1 MSADYACRIC
11 GSADLEEIDAYP
23 ALSRVTS
30 DSKPWPAGGNLC
42 CCTSCSAVQKLPTPK
57 WMAEIAEIYG
67 NFQLYHQS
75 GGAEQPIFD
84 AAGGTGAPRSAKIV
98 EVLAEELGLAATG
111 DLLDFGCGNGDALAS
126 FAGRFPDW
134 KLFGAELNDRALEAL
149 SRIPSFQ
156 ALYTCPPGEI
166 DRRFDLVTLIH
177 SLEHMTDPVATLAD
191 LASKVKDGGHLL
203 VEVPDCEAT
212 PYDLVVADHLLH
224 FSKSVLEAAGARA
237 GFETVSSSSEMLPKE
252 LTWIGR
258 PSGGSGSQGP
268 AAAANGVVER
278 LRARVAW
285 LNDQVDAAGSLAT
298 RSESFGVFGTSISAT
313 WLDGSI
319 DNGASFFVDEDPQ
332 RKGREHMGRPVLA
345 PGDVPAGADVYMP
358 LVPAIARAVAGRLN
372 GGNAIYHTP
381 PDLQQAA
388 K

>member
-1 MSADYACRIC
+1 MSADYTCRIC
-11 GSADLEEIDAYP
+11 GSAELVEIDGYT

-42 CCTSCSAVQKLPTPK
+42 CCTACSAVQKLPTPE

-67 NFQLYHQS
+67 NFELYHQS

-84 AAGGTGAPRSAKIV
+84 AAGGTGAPRSIKIV
-98 EVLAEELGLAATG
+98 EHLAKELGLAATG

-149 SRIPSFQ
+149 RRIPSFE
-156 ALYTCPPGEI
+156 ALYTCPPDEI
-166 DRRFDLVTLIH
+166 DRRFDVVTLIH
-177 SLEHMTDPVATLAD
+177 SLEHMTDPVATLTD
-191 LASKVKDGGHLL
+191 LASKVAVGGHLL

-224 FSKSVLEAAGARA
+224 FSKNVLEAAGSRA
-237 GFETVSSSSEMLPKE
+237 GFETVSFSNEMLPKE

-258 PSGGSGSQGP
+258 PAAGGGSAAQGP
-268 AAAANGVVER
+268 SNSASSAVDR

-285 LNDQVDAAGSLAT
+285 LNDQVDAAGSLAAG
-298 RSESFGVFGTSISAT
+298 SENFGVFGTSISAT

-319 DNGASFFVDEDPQ
+319 DNRASFFVDEDPQ

-372 GGNAIYHTP
+372 GGDATYNTP
-381 PDLQQAA
+381 PDF
-388 K
+388 